1 MGLAD
6 RSYCKVNKRELRHG
20 KDVKGGGALEMIY
33 LLGALASGLGI
44 DWLFGDPPNKYHP
57 VAWLGRLIGFFL
69 PRLTGGS
76 EKAKGTIFVI
86 SLVITVALAVHL
98 LVFASRYLVGMIAL
112 VIVSAII
119 FKMTVAMKGM
129 ERHTRAITSCLEA
142 CDLKGTR
149 HNLSMI
155 VRRKTDDLD
164 EQHILSATIECISES
179 TVDGI
184 TGPIFYYSLLGPAG
198 AFAYRTINTLD
209 SMVGYPDDY
218 FKDIGWMSAKLDT
231 AANYIPARI
240 TAFLM
245 VIAANMLGA
254 DWKNSLNV
262 LRRDHDK
269 TSSPNAGY
277 PMATMAG
284 ALRIRLEKI
293 GYYTLGDN
301 QEPATL
307 EKCRKAIS
315 IMKLTTLLFCIVV
328 SVPIMSVLYMAGWWR
343 LVLGIP

>member
-1 MGLAD
+1 ML
-6 RSYCKVNKRELRHG
+6 
-20 KDVKGGGALEMIY
+20 Y
-33 LLGALASGLGI
+33 LLGALAVGLGI

-57 VAWLGRLIGFFL
+57 VAWFGQLIGFFL
-69 PRLTGGS
+69 PRLKGGS
-76 EKAKGTIFVI
+76 EKAKGTLFVI
-86 SLVITVALAVHL
+86 SIVIIVALAAHF
-98 LVFASRYLVGMIAL
+98 LVFASGYLVGLIAL
-112 VIVSAII
+112 VMVSAII
-119 FKMTVAMKGM
+119 FKLTIAIKGM
-129 ERHTRAITSCLEA
+129 EGHSRAIMNSLEA

-155 VRRKTDDLD
+155 VRRETDDLD

-218 FKDIGWMSAKLDT
+218 FKDIGWMSARLDT
-231 AANYIPARI
+231 AANYIPARV

-245 VIAANMLGA
+245 VIAAKILGA
-254 DWKNSLNV
+254 DWENSLNI
-262 LRRDHDK
+262 LQRDHDK

-293 GYYTLGDN
+293 GHYTLGDN
-301 QEPATL
+301 QEPVTL
-307 EKCRKAIS
+307 EKCKKAIS
-315 IMKLTTLLFCIVV
+315 IMKLTTLLFCMIV
-328 SVPIMSVLYMAGWWR
+328 SVPIMAVLYMAGWWR